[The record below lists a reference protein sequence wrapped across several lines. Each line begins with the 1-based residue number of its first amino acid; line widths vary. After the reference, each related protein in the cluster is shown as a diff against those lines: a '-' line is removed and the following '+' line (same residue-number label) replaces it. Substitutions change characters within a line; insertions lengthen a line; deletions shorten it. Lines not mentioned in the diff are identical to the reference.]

1 MDMSQDQNLDP
12 NQLPIGHTPIW
23 IKATENTS
31 NIKMFEKVLL
41 LPELEQY
48 NNNVTVLS
56 ANEDMD
62 AEVMEECDKLGWK
75 YFNYTNFTGVEDQ
88 VIILLNT
95 NLLPETIT
103 RAINLLIIV
112 ADNYFRFL
120 VFLNQDYEIGK
131 IIINN
136 FIILVQLFSGLL
148 IMIIQHVVRCCLN
161 QRSL

>member
-1 MDMSQDQNLDP
+1 MSQDQNLDP

-75 YFNYTNFTGVEDQ
+75 YFNYKNFTGVEDH

>member
-1 MDMSQDQNLDP
+1 
-12 NQLPIGHTPIW
+12 
-23 IKATENTS
+23 
-31 NIKMFEKVLL
+31 MFEKVLL

>member
-1 MDMSQDQNLDP
+1 MSQDQNLDP

-31 NIKMFEKVLL
+31 NIKMFEKVLM

>member
-31 NIKMFEKVLL
+31 NIKMFEKVLM

>member
-1 MDMSQDQNLDP
+1 MSQDQNLDP

-75 YFNYTNFTGVEDQ
+75 YFNYTNFTGVENQ

-112 ADNYFRFL
+112 TDNYFGL
-120 VFLNQDYEIGK
+120 VKDEHLKRAGFHFTLGVFNV
-131 IIINN
+131 N
-136 FIILVQLFSGLL
+136 
-148 IMIIQHVVRCCLN
+148 
-161 QRSL
+161 

>member
-112 ADNYFRFL
+112 SDNYFRFL

>member
-1 MDMSQDQNLDP
+1 MSQDQNLDP